1 VRNNNLS
8 IMRSIA
14 PDPADAPA
22 TGWVGSIVT
31 VVAGRVMGEV
41 IRSIGDQPGP
51 RTVTHEAHIAIDGHD
66 SGGVRFAD
74 IRIGDAQTLR
84 DLAAVAAFLAD
95 ELASAQARQTRID
108 AAIARHPAGSA
119 RRKKDEERR
128 ALLRAGQQRRATHP
142 HHGASRV

>member
-1 VRNNNLS
+1 MRNNKLT

-14 PDPADAPA
+14 PDPAYAPA
-22 TGWVGSIVT
+22 TGWVGSMVA
-31 VVAGRVMGEV
+31 VAAGRVMGEV
-41 IRSIGDQPGP
+41 IRSIGDRPGP
-51 RTVTHEAHIAIDGHD
+51 RTVTHKAHIAIDGHD
-66 SGGVRFAD
+66 TGVRFAD
-74 IRIGDAQTLR
+74 IQIGDAQTLR

-128 ALLRAGQQRRATHP
+128 ATPP

>member
-1 VRNNNLS
+1 MRNNKLT

-31 VVAGRVMGEV
+31 VAAGRVMGEV
-41 IRSIGDQPGP
+41 IRSIGDRPGP
-51 RTVTHEAHIAIDGHD
+51 RTVTHKAHIAIDGHD
-66 SGGVRFAD
+66 TGIRFAD

-95 ELASAQARQTRID
+95 DLASAQAHQTAID
-108 AAIARHPAGSA
+108 AAIARHPAGSS
-119 RRKKDEERR
+119 
-128 ALLRAGQQRRATHP
+128 ALWQLSQRRTLTKDNTEQP
-142 HHGASRV
+142 

>member
-1 VRNNNLS
+1 VRNKNLS

-31 VVAGRVMGEV
+31 VVAGRGMGEV

-66 SGGVRFAD
+66 TGGRCV
-74 IRIGDAQTLR
+74 
-84 DLAAVAAFLAD
+84 
-95 ELASAQARQTRID
+95 
-108 AAIARHPAGSA
+108 P
-119 RRKKDEERR
+119 RRRTGQ
-128 ALLRAGQQRRATHP
+128 RAGPPDRDRCRYRPPSSGVSATEE
-142 HHGASRV
+142 G